1 MRKLISK
8 IFYVA
13 YVLGT
18 FAPLKAYA
26 QTGGFEPL
34 PNPLKTNQTLIQLL
48 GSIVD
53 FLLVASILIGTVMII
68 YAGFLIMTSAG
79 DTGKVEQGKKTI
91 LYVVIGLGVM
101 LLFKVIIA
109 IIGQIVGV
117 RVEL

>member
-1 MRKLISK
+1 
-8 IFYVA
+8 
-13 YVLGT
+13 
-18 FAPLKAYA
+18 
-26 QTGGFEPL
+26 
-34 PNPLKTNQTLIQLL
+34 
-48 GSIVD
+48 
-53 FLLVASILIGTVMII
+53 MII